1 MPLREEYETSMTQ
14 GTNAGGN
21 ASEEIELK
29 LATDAQALQRLPRT
43 ALLRSLRSDR
53 VSQKKLASTYYDTPE
68 LALRARGIALRV
80 RNDGA
85 RYVQTLKAPLLDHN
99 GKVRANGGLQ
109 HLREFEAELEAPDPD
124 LGLIADPALQAF
136 FSEAGIAQDLE
147 PVFSTD
153 IDRQIVPLEFADSRV
168 ELALDSGR
176 ISANG
181 TDLPVC
187 EAELELKSGRSG
199 HLYELAMM
207 LHRKVPFRLEQDSK
221 AARGYKLYS
230 ETVPKPHKA
239 EKPTLSPDMTVA
251 QAFETQ
257 ARACLWQMR
266 ANEAAVLDGRD
277 PEGVHQMRVAIRRLR
292 ALVSAFK
299 DVFNAE
305 ASDFLRGELRWM
317 QQQLGP
323 ARDWDVFLEE
333 TYAPLRKRLPSAES
347 LGRLESQAEAIRAEA
362 YDQARKAVHDDRYTE
377 LLLRLQLWLHTG
389 GWRLAVPPGES
400 DPAQAPVAG
409 FARATLDKRAKKF
422 VKLGNK
428 YKSLTEPDLHEIR
441 IRGKKLRYASEF
453 FAGVFKKKNTR
464 AYLKALEAIQ
474 DRLGA
479 INDAA
484 TGQLL
489 LDQVERRMTKGG
501 KDAAA
506 KVDAAN
512 ATGLVQGWQV
522 ALIDRE
528 LRDFEAVWKDFRKV
542 KPFWK

>member
-1 MPLREEYETSMTQ
+1 MTYS
-14 GTNAGGN
+14 GASGGN

-29 LATDAQALQRLPRT
+29 LATDAEALQRLPRT
-43 ALLRSLRSDR
+43 ALLRSLRSAP

-68 LALRARGIALRV
+68 MALRARGMALRV
-80 RNDGA
+80 RHDGT
-85 RYVQTLKAPLLDHN
+85 RYVQTLKAPLLDQN

-109 HLREFEAELEAPDPD
+109 HLREFEAELETPAPD
-124 LGLIADPALQAF
+124 LGLIADPAIQVF
-136 FSEAGIAQDLE
+136 FGEAGIAQDLE

-181 TDLPVC
+181 ADLPVC

-230 ETVPKPHKA
+230 ETVPKPRKA

-305 ASDFLRGELRWM
+305 ACEFLRGELRWM

-347 LGRLESQAEAIRAEA
+347 LGRLES
-362 YDQARKAVHDDRYTE
+362 KAVHDDRYTE

-389 GWRLAVPPGES
+389 GWRLAAAPGES
-400 DPAQAPVAG
+400 DPAQAPVTG
-409 FARATLDKRAKKF
+409 FAQATLDKRAKKF

-489 LDQVERRMTKGG
+489 LDQVERRMTRTG
-501 KDAAA
+501 KDTAA